1 MSRRSLYLAIGYS
14 CNHSCVFCP
23 RGLDGIHS
31 ALRND
36 AQLLESLDDIF
47 RVREISH
54 VTVSGGEP
62 TLQPCF
68 FDVMSHLAGLGIDV
82 GILSNADRFSDI
94 AIVREL
100 ADVFPISRLSV
111 TTSIHSRIPELHE
124 RITGALGSF
133 SRSIAGLHNLESLNI
148 RVNIKHIVNR
158 YSYRD
163 MSEFV
168 RWSSDEFPGVSLID
182 ITGMDLCGMKD
193 SARATIAV
201 PNMEAGC
208 FLEEAADAY
217 EKTRGEGFRGKLN
230 FSDLPLCCVD
240 PFYWKYFA
248 LRDSDK
254 SGAYVAPTVNGRI
267 IAHTELE
274 SDCGTFSSECAKC
287 GVREICPGLWRT
299 HYDYFGCNDTR
310 AVVLYKA

>member
-23 RGLDGIHS
+23 RGLDSIHS

-36 AQLLESLDDIF
+36 AQLLESLDEIF

-62 TLQPCF
+62 TFQPCF
-68 FDVMSHLAGLGIDV
+68 FDVMSHLAGLGVDV

-94 AIVREL
+94 AIVQEL
-100 ADVFPISRLSV
+100 ADVFPINRLSV
-111 TTSIHSRIPELHE
+111 TTSIHSRSPELHE
-124 RITGALGSF
+124 RVTGAFGSF
-133 SRSIAGLHNLESLNI
+133 SRSIVGLHNLESLNI

-163 MSEFV
+163 MPAFV
-168 RWSSDEFPGVSLID
+168 RWSSGEFPSASFID

-193 SARATIAV
+193 SVRAETAV
-201 PNMEAGC
+201 SNMEAGC

-217 EKTRGEGFRGKLN
+217 EDMRGEGFHGKLK

-240 PFYWKYFA
+240 PFYWKYFT
-248 LRDSDK
+248 LRDSDE
-254 SGAYVAPTVNGRI
+254 SGAYVAPAVDGRI
-267 IAHTELE
+267 ISHTELE
-274 SDCGTFSSECAKC
+274 SDCGTFSSECSMC
-287 GVREICPGLWRT
+287 GVREICPGSWRT
-299 HYDYFGCNDTR
+299 HYDYFGGDDAR
-310 AVVLYKA
+310 AVVLYEA